1 MARAIVRGS
10 EVILQ
15 LSGGEKFFGF
25 HKSPRAKISDIAGIE
40 RIDNF
45 WKSWRLGG
53 IRAFGTG
60 IPMFIGLGTWRR
72 RGGKKFCAIY
82 KREPGFKI
90 NLKNSEFEAWLFS
103 APEIP
108 SDLDKFIK

>member
-25 HKSPRAKISDIAGIE
+25 HKSPKVKISDILLIE
-40 RIDNF
+40 RVDNF
-45 WKSWRLGG
+45 WTSWRLGG
-53 IRAFGTG
+53 IRAPGTG

-72 RGGKKFCAIY
+72 KGRKSFCAIY
-82 KREPGFKI
+82 KKEPGYKI
-90 NLKNSEFEAWLFS
+90 TMKNGEFESWLFS

-108 SDLDKFIK
+108 SDLEKFIK